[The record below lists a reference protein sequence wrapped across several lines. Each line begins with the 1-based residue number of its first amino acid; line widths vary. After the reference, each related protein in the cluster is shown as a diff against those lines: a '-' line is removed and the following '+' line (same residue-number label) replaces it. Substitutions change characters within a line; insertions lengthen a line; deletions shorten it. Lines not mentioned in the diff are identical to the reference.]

1 MCLRTPH
8 LSPPACPGAGPGML
22 VLTSFGSAHPANPC
36 SKAELGFPLQICI
49 KARHCETTPG
59 AVVAAVFLFL
69 PESCL

>member
-1 MCLRTPH
+1 
-8 LSPPACPGAGPGML
+8 ML
-22 VLTSFGSAHPANPC
+22 ILTSFGSAHPANPC